1 MIIRELIKKDICF
14 AVVQY
19 HSYLT
24 KGKIMCNQ
32 EWELIAAAKDRAK
45 LKAHGFQCNNAAA
58 IPARHRNPDSI
69 ISRELDLAEIN
80 EFRELKDSEFTKV
93 LDTEDGMIWELKDQ
107 SLKQFLK

>member
-19 HSYLT
+19 HSFLT

-32 EWELIAAAKDRAK
+32 EWELIALDGAK
-45 LKAHGFQCNNAAA
+45 LGAFGFVKNND
-58 IPARHRNPDSI
+58 PQTPVRLQNPSGI
-69 ISRELDLAEIN
+69 VSRELDLAEIT
-80 EFRELKDSEFTKV
+80 EFRELKDREFRKV